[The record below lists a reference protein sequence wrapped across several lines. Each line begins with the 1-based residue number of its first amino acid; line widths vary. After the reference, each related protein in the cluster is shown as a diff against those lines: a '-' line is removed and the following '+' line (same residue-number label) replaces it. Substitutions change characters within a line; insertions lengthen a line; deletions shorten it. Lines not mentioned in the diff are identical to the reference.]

1 MVDIG
6 RITNVVVD
14 LGGTR
19 GARGTSIKLHHL
31 QEGSGIMMSGTGTG
45 IGTEIGIVLRG
56 LQGVMMNETG
66 TGNRTLLRE
75 GRETNILRL
84 HPRGDTEITTKGIE
98 KGIEMIGEEVQ
109 VRGVTDIEMTR
120 KRRMPVEG
128 EEEEIE
134 ITGTEDR
141 LAHLPDT
148 TPYLLDRPQ
157 QRRRTVMPLPF
168 LLRMQYPVLPHLSL
182 HPLQPPPTRRQ
193 QQQQQRKKR
202 NA

>member
-1 MVDIG
+1 MSA
-6 RITNVVVD
+6 T
-14 LGGTR
+14 
-19 GARGTSIKLHHL
+19 
-31 QEGSGIMMSGTGTG
+31 GIGTG
-45 IGTEIGIVLRG
+45 IGIGIVLQG

-66 TGNRTLLRE
+66 TGNRTLLLRE

-98 KGIEMIGEEVQ
+98 KGIEMIGEEAQ

-120 KRRMPVEG
+120 KRRIQVEE

-134 ITGTEDR
+134 IIVTEDR

-157 QRRRTVMPLPF
+157 RRRRTVMYLPF

-182 HPLQPPPTRRQ
+182 PPLRPPPIRRQ